1 LQQERANDRSREEAS
16 MANLIQQQRTAGPA
30 PGVCR
35 LGTTGA
41 GLRCRLS
48 GLALAL
54 TLLTSPGAAQAAAP
68 PTSAAPPLPVAVTFT
83 RGDHLVREARLVPAG
98 DPARASVLA
107 LLAGPAEPGDATEVP
122 AGTRLLG
129 LALRDG
135 TATIDLS
142 PDLQQAEGDPAI
154 PLLLAQLVDTLT
166 QFPTVQ
172 RVALEVAG
180 RPLTTL
186 GGDGLV
192 VPPVLDRETSDG
204 LLAPSV
210 GGTP

>member
-1 LQQERANDRSREEAS
+1 MPVPHHAAFHQTIVRRF
-16 MANLIQQQRTAGPA
+16 G
-30 PGVCR
+30 
-35 LGTTGA
+35 
-41 GLRCRLS
+41 

-54 TLLTSPGAAQAAAP
+54 ALLACPGAAQAAAT

-83 RGDHLVREARLVPAG
+83 RGDHLVRERRLVPAG

-107 LLAGPAEPGDATEVP
+107 LLAGPAEPGDATEAP
-122 AGTRLLG
+122 PGTRLLG
-129 LALRDG
+129 LNVRDG
-135 TATIDLS
+135 TATVDLS

-166 QFPTVQ
+166 QFPAVQ

-180 RPLTTL
+180 QPLTTL
-186 GGDGLV
+186 AGDGLV
-192 VPPVLDRETSDG
+192 VPPLLDRATSDA

-210 GGTP
+210 GGMP